1 MNITKSLDH
10 YMYDLRLNQRQLA
23 VAAGLDLS
31 TLNLIYNEHRLPS
44 LATINKLA
52 DACDVKVSEFIA
64 VGE

>member
-1 MNITKSLDH
+1 
-10 YMYDLRLNQRQLA
+10 MYDLRLNQRQLA

-44 LATINKLA
+44 LATVNKLA